1 MMLVSVGAIASIPI
15 ATTSLSSKIGRQLMP
30 LLFDFQIPPA
40 AEATKRVFDGLGMP
54 CTAETRPM
62 KLDGPTFRH
71 RNVATMEESSICAD
85 TGAAKATAATPAT
98 TVSTRNRC
106 MTSHWVDGGTKRQ
119 QYDTT
124 ITRAP
129 TGVLGQGC
137 GWRVEGGLRLRR
149 QPHGCSF

>member
-54 CTAETRPM
+54 CTSETRPM

-71 RNVATMEESSICAD
+71 RRGETNRRNTGNDSEHTESLHDESLGGWRD
-85 TGAAKATAATPAT
+85 EAATI
-98 TVSTRNRC
+98 RHYN
-106 MTSHWVDGGTKRQ
+106 
-119 QYDTT
+119 Y
-124 ITRAP
+124 
-129 TGVLGQGC
+129 
-137 GWRVEGGLRLRR
+137 EGSNGSV
-149 QPHGCSF
+149 G